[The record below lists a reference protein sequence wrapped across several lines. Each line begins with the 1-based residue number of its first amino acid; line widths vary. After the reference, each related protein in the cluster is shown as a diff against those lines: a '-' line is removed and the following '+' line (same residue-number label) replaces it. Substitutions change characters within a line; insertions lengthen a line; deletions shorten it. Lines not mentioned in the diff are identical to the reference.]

1 MKLVPGFLL
10 LLASWLQPLHVL
22 PWVSWHSELLAFA
35 ALAWFT
41 GLLIIGALRGGE
53 GRLSVPPAAC
63 MPIALGLYALV
74 QFGTG
79 QIDFFGDAL
88 MIAFYLIACGI
99 AVMVGYQWSTLQ
111 GAASPGEQSGKQ
123 LDQLAAT
130 VLAGALASICIMLA
144 QTFDVWNS
152 ADWIVRTGGYRRPGG
167 NTGQPNH
174 MATLLLMGM
183 ASLVWLY
190 ETGRLSRVVTWLLQ
204 FLLILGVAMTE
215 SRTGLLSAAV
225 LTIWWFSKRDLF
237 AKGRSILPMTFAW
250 GVLLLLVWL
259 WPLFITSWHELGAS
273 AIGRIAAGVGVR
285 GVVWGQLLDAALQR
299 PWTGWGLREVS
310 EAHNAVLH
318 RYQDGAPFSY
328 AHNLFLDL
336 TVGIGFPLALLVM
349 ALCLLWLWSRARKA
363 QALSTWFGIAL
374 GIPLAVHSMLEFP
387 HAYAYFLIPILLAIG
402 MTEAGT
408 GSRAI
413 LKVQTTHA
421 AIVASLLLPLMVWT
435 VVEYVRVEEDFRVAR
450 FEALRLGHTPDQY
463 VAPEP
468 MLLTQL
474 DAMLKATRVRPAPG
488 MESKEIELLRRA
500 AMRFPWTAIQNR
512 YALSLALNGQQDE
525 AIRQMQVMRAMHGE
539 KHYESIRASWRLL
552 GEERF
557 PELLLLA
564 MP

>member
-1 MKLVPGFLL
+1 MKQVPGFLL

-41 GLLIIGALRGGE
+41 GLLIIKALRAGE
-53 GRLSVPPAAC
+53 GRLSIPQAAC
-63 MPIALGLYALV
+63 LPMALGLYALF
-74 QFGTG
+74 QFGAG

-88 MIAFYLIACGI
+88 MIAFYLIACSI
-99 AVMVGYQWSTLQ
+99 AIMVGYQWSTLQ
-111 GAASPGEQSGKQ
+111 SAAGPGEQAAKQ
-123 LDQLAAT
+123 LDQLATT
-130 VLAGALASICIMLA
+130 VLAGALASICIMLV

-225 LTIWWFSKRDLF
+225 LTIWWFSKRGLF
-237 AKGRSILPMTFAW
+237 AKGRSFLPMTLAW
-250 GVLLLLVWL
+250 GVLLLLVGL
-259 WPLFITSWHELGAS
+259 WPVFITFWHESGAN
-273 AIGRIAAGVGVR
+273 AIGRIAAEVGVR

-336 TVGIGFPLALLVM
+336 AVGMGFPLAMLVM
-349 ALCLLWLWSRARKA
+349 VLCLLWLWSRAQKA
-363 QALSTWFGIAL
+363 QTLSTWYGIAL

-402 MTEAGT
+402 VTEAGT
-408 GSRAI
+408 GSRAT
-413 LKVQTTHA
+413 LKIQTTHA
-421 AIVASLLLPLMVWT
+421 AIVASLLLSLMGWT

-450 FEALRLGHTPDQY
+450 FEALRVGHTPDQY
-463 VAPEP
+463 AVPETT
-468 MLLTQL
+468 LLTQL
-474 DAMLKATRVRPAPG
+474 DAMLKATRLRPAPG
-488 MESKEIELLRRA
+488 MESKDIELLRRA

-525 AIRQMQVMRAMHGE
+525 AMRQLRVIRAMHGE
-539 KHYESIRASWRLL
+539 KHYDGIRANWK
-552 GEERF
+552 
-557 PELLLLA
+557 LLA
-564 MP
+564 EEKYPQLHSLQLP

>member
-35 ALAWFT
+35 ALAWFM
-41 GLLIIGALRGGE
+41 GLLIIRALRAGE

-63 MPIALGLYALV
+63 LPIALGLYALL

-99 AVMVGYQWSTLQ
+99 AIMVGYQWSSLQ
-111 GAASPGEQSGKQ
+111 GAVGPGEQPGKQ
-123 LDQLAAT
+123 LDQLATT
-130 VLAGALASICIMLA
+130 VLAGALASLCIMLV
-144 QTFDVWNS
+144 QTFDVWDS
-152 ADWIVRTGGYRRPGG
+152 ADWIARTGGYRRPGG

-204 FLLILGVAMTE
+204 FLLILGVAVTE

-225 LTIWWFSKRDLF
+225 LTIWWFSKRGLF

-259 WPLFITSWHELGAS
+259 WPVFITSWHESGAS
-273 AIGRIAAGVGVR
+273 GIGRIAAEVGVR

-336 TVGIGFPLALLVM
+336 AVGIGFPLALLVM
-349 ALCLLWLWSRARKA
+349 LLCLLWLWSRARKA
-363 QALSTWFGIAL
+363 QTLSTWYGIAM

-387 HAYAYFLIPILLAIG
+387 HAYAYFLIPILLAVG
-402 MTEAGT
+402 VTEAGT
-408 GSRAI
+408 GSRPI
-413 LKVQTTHA
+413 LKIQSTHA

-435 VVEYVRVEEDFRVAR
+435 VAEYVRVEEDFRVAR

-488 MESKEIELLRRA
+488 MEPNDIELLRRA

-512 YALSLALNGQQDE
+512 YALSLALNGQPDE
-525 AIRQMQVMRAMHGE
+525 AIRQLRVIRAMHGE
-539 KHYESIRASWRLL
+539 KHYDGIRASWK
-552 GEERF
+552 
-557 PELLLLA
+557 LLA
-564 MP
+564 EEKYPQLLSLQLP

>member
-41 GLLIIGALRGGE
+41 GLLIIEAWRAGE
-53 GRLSVPPAAC
+53 GRLSIPPAAC
-63 MPIALGLYALV
+63 LPMALGLYALF
-74 QFGTG
+74 QFGAG

-99 AVMVGYQWSTLQ
+99 AVMVGYQWGTLRRLE
-111 GAASPGEQSGKQ
+111 SHGEPAGKY
-123 LDQLAAT
+123 LDQLAAA
-130 VLAGALASICIMLA
+130 VLAGALASVCIMLV
-144 QTFDVWNS
+144 QTFEVWDS
-152 ADWIVRTGGYRRPGG
+152 AEWVVRTGGYRRPGG

-190 ETGRLSRVVTWLLQ
+190 ETGRFSRVVTWLLQ
-204 FLLILGVAMTE
+204 LLLILGVAMTE

-225 LTIWWFSKRDLF
+225 LTIWWFSKRGLF

-259 WPLFITSWHELGAS
+259 WPVFITSWHESGAS
-273 AIGRIAAGVGVR
+273 GIGRIAATVGVR

-336 TVGIGFPLALLVM
+336 VVGVGFPLALLVM
-349 ALCLLWLWSRARKA
+349 AICLLWLWSRARKV
-363 QALSTWFGIAL
+363 QTLSAWYGIAL

-387 HAYAYFLIPILLAIG
+387 HAYAYFLMPILLAVG
-402 MTEAGT
+402 ATEAGI
-408 GSRAI
+408 GARATLNI
-413 LKVQTTHA
+413 RTTHA
-421 AIVASLLLPLMVWT
+421 AIVGSLLLPLMVWT

-450 FEALRLGHTPDQY
+450 FEALRLGHTPEQY
-463 VAPEP
+463 AAPETT
-468 MLLTQL
+468 LLTQL
-474 DAMLKATRVRPAPG
+474 DAMLKATRLRPAPG
-488 MESKEIELLRRA
+488 MESKDIDLLRRA

-525 AIRQMQVMRAMHGE
+525 AMRQLRVMRAMHGE
-539 KHYESIRASWRLL
+539 KHYEGIRANW
-552 GEERF
+552 
-557 PELLLLA
+557 ELLAEEKYPQLQSLQL
-564 MP
+564 P